1 MVNAVGFMIS
11 EDLTSGPGTRLDHSG
26 AFVEQSFIKVLK
38 GTEKASDIDNLKMPR
53 DPHTS
58 SHPNYTWG
66 TPGIN
71 NWGGPISWLLLD
83 TGATSSVLTEA
94 PGLLSSWF
102 TTVMGLSGWAKHCY
116 VSHPLS
122 GNFLCAV
129 FSQVSNH
136 ARVSLTPSGEG
147 YIKKGP
153 GLCFHEHGTSS
164 F

>member
-1 MVNAVGFMIS
+1 MIS
-11 EDLTSGPGTRLDHSG
+11 EEEDLTSGPGTRLHHSR

-38 GTEKASDIDNLKMPR
+38 ETEKASDIDNLKVPG
-53 DPHTS
+53 DLHTS

-71 NWGGPISWLLLD
+71 NWGGPVSWLLLD
-83 TGATSSVLTEA
+83 TRATFSVLTEA
-94 PGLLSSWF
+94 PGPLSSWS
-102 TTVMGLSGWAKHCY
+102 TTVMGLSGWAKHYY

-129 FSQVSNH
+129 SSRVSNH
-136 ARVSLTPSGEG
+136 ASVSLTPSGEG
-147 YIKKGP
+147 YIEQGP
-153 GLCFHEHGTSS
+153 GLCFHEYGISS